1 MQEKIDYKKFDFQ
14 SAREILRGKNIVFT
28 GRGFL
33 VRGELMRLA
42 RQAGA
47 EVDSVVTKKCD
58 ILIVGEKPG
67 SKLRKAKILGCDII
81 TISDFK
87 KILEGKVRKNQIEID
102 DALNVE
108 LEDGEVEVLNILRKN
123 IVVIASN
130 EVIREKVIRNIKLN
144 GGNVLENIDDS
155 VDILVYQPSSSVN
168 KQLDRAKELGI
179 EILTKEEYIDYIN
192 NFYELLN
199 ELKKIRSEFE

>member
-87 KILEGKVRKNQIEID
+87 NILEGKVRKNQIEID

-108 LEDGEVEVLNILRKN
+108 LEDVEVEVLNILRKN

-179 EILTKEEYIDYIN
+179 EILTLGLFNRKLIN
-192 NFYELLN
+192 
-199 ELKKIRSEFE
+199 R

>member
-108 LEDGEVEVLNILRKN
+108 LEDVEVEVLNILRKN

-179 EILTKEEYIDYIN
+179 EILTLGVFNRKLIN
-192 NFYELLN
+192 
-199 ELKKIRSEFE
+199 R

>member
-47 EVDSVVTKKCD
+47 DVDSVVTKKCD

-67 SKLRKAKILGCDII
+67 SKLRKAKILRCDII

-102 DALNVE
+102 DTLNVE
-108 LEDGEVEVLNILRKN
+108 VEDGEVEVLNILRKN

-179 EILTKEEYIDYIN
+179 EILTLGVFNRKLIN
-192 NFYELLN
+192 
-199 ELKKIRSEFE
+199 R

>member
-155 VDILVYQPSSSVN
+155 VDILVYQPNSSVN

-179 EILTKEEYIDYIN
+179 EILTLGVFNRKLIN
-192 NFYELLN
+192 
-199 ELKKIRSEFE
+199 R

>member
-155 VDILVYQPSSSVN
+155 VDILVYQTSSSVD

-179 EILTKEEYIDYIN
+179 EILTLGVFNRKLIN
-192 NFYELLN
+192 
-199 ELKKIRSEFE
+199 R

>member
-1 MQEKIDYKKFDFQ
+1 MQERIDYKKFNFQ
-14 SAREILRGKNIVFT
+14 SAREVLGGKNIVFT

-47 EVDSVVTKKCD
+47 NVDSVVTKKCD

-108 LEDGEVEVLNILRKN
+108 LEDVEVEVLNILRKN

-179 EILTKEEYIDYIN
+179 EILTLGVFNRKLIN
-192 NFYELLN
+192 
-199 ELKKIRSEFE
+199 R